1 MTQRAAVP
9 RAAAF
14 SLACGLVACGGGAD
28 DLARTTTGGQ
38 GGAEQT
44 GGSGTMGGGL
54 TGGTDAGGES
64 TGGDGVGGASAGGA
78 PTGGTPMGGSPSS
91 GGAPPSGSGGS
102 AGELAW
108 RLANLTN
115 YESYPDPN
123 SEECLEYNGCTWAGQ
138 FAALDGV
145 MSEEWVMEHNIAAV
159 HGDDFATYR
168 LKTLRLRQGDRELDV
183 VVYDYCSDDD
193 CAGCC
198 TENSAE
204 TGFLIDLEKYT
215 MQRFGSGDG
224 IVEWVCL
231 DC

>member
-14 SLACGLVACGGGAD
+14 GLAWGLVACGGGAD
-28 DLARTTTGGQ
+28 DIDSTTTGGQ
-38 GGAEQT
+38 GSAAQSGGATTT
-44 GGSGTMGGGL
+44 GGNR
-54 TGGTDAGGES
+54 TGGAD
-64 TGGDGVGGASAGGA
+64 VGGASTGGA
-78 PTGGTPMGGSPSS
+78 STGGVTTGGGPSS
-91 GGAPPSGSGGS
+91 GGAPAGGSGGG

-145 MSEEWVMEHNIAAV
+145 MPEEWVMEHDIAAV
-159 HGDDFATYR
+159 HSDDFDTYR
-168 LKTLRLRQGDRELDV
+168 LQTLRLRQGDREIDV

-193 CAGCC
+193 CDGCC
-198 TENSAE
+198 TANSAE
-204 TGFLIDLEKYT
+204 TGFLIDLEKFT

-224 IVEWVCL
+224 IVEWACL